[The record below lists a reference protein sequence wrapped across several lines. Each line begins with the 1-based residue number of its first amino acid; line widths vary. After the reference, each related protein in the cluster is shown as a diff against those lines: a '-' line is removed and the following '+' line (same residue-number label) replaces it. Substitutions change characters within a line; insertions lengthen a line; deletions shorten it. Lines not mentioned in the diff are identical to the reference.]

1 MTEAFRPEERDWMR
15 MHAVAMSASLVGW
28 IVCAQFASVGYY
40 WTFYYLF
47 ALIVAG
53 RELTTDRIV
62 AAHKATT
69 ARPPAPLAGAR
80 AGMSL
85 QASRV
90 EDRRRGARD
99 GRRAD
104 AA

>member
-1 MTEAFRPEERDWMR
+1 MQ

-28 IVCAQFASVGYY
+28 LVCAQFASVGYY

-62 AAHKATT
+62 AAHKATRP
-69 ARPPAPLAGAR
+69 ARRRRLAGAG
-80 AGMSL
+80 AAHEL
-85 QASRV
+85 CATSR
-90 EDRRRGARD
+90 
-99 GRRAD
+99 GRCSPRHAPSTSR
-104 AA
+104 

>member
-1 MTEAFRPEERDWMR
+1 MTEAFRPDERDWMR

-62 AAHKATT
+62 AAHKATRP
-69 ARPPAPLAGAR
+69 ARRPAWQELVRRHEPPR
-80 AGMSL
+80 I
-85 QASRV
+85 RV
-90 EDRRRGARD
+90 EDGRRGT
-99 GRRAD
+99 RRSTSR
-104 AA
+104 

>member
-1 MTEAFRPEERDWMR
+1 MTEAFRADERDWMR

-53 RELTTDRIV
+53 RELTNDRIV
-62 AAHKATT
+62 AAHKATSPV
-69 ARPPAPLAGAR
+69 RRRRLAGAAFR
-80 AGMSL
+80 HEPSDITRGRS
-85 QASRV
+85 SP
-90 EDRRRGARD
+90 RRGRWTS
-99 GRRAD
+99 R
-104 AA
+104 